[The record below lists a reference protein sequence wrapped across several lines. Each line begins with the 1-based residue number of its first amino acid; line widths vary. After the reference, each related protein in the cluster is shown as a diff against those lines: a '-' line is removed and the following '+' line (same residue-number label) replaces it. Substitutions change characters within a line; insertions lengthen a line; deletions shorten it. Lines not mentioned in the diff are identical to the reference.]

1 MSSSPVSPA
10 SASPQM
16 PTTFQKQG
24 KGWNPSP
31 WSFLC
36 LLLGVILLCVNPGFI
51 FISGPL
57 FLACFVLSII
67 AMARHRV
74 VSGVLMMIAVCTVAP
89 LTTVA
94 VFVHS
99 ISSSIKSVRE
109 EKMQALAKLTFE
121 EVKGYR
127 DGNYMYLKGTVR
139 NNGASPV
146 GFVKVVVDWLDKSGT
161 VLDTNFTYV
170 TGLDKLE
177 PGVAKS
183 FSIMSPAKST
193 MSNYQ
198 YRFSAE

>member
-1 MSSSPVSPA
+1 MSSSPPRI
-10 SASPQM
+10 ASPLM
-16 PTTFQKQG
+16 PTMPPKQG

-36 LLLGVILLCVNPGFI
+36 LLLGVILLCINPGFI
-51 FISGPL
+51 FVSGPL

-99 ISSSIKSVRE
+99 IASHIESAHQ
-109 EKMQALAKLTFE
+109 EKVQALAKLTFE

-127 DGNYMYLKGTVR
+127 DGGYMYLKGTVR
-139 NNGASPV
+139 NTSSSAV
-146 GFVKVVVDWLDKSGT
+146 EFVKVVVDWLDKSGT
-161 VLDTNFTYV
+161 VLDTDFTYV

-177 PGVAKS
+177 PGAAKS
-183 FSIMSPAKST
+183 FFIMTPANSK

-198 YRFSAE
+198 YRFSAD